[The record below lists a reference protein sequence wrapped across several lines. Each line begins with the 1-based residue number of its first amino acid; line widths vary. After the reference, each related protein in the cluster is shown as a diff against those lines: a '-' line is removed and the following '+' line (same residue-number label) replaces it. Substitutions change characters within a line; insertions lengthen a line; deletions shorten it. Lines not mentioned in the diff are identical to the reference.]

1 MLSGG
6 GGSGL
11 FTFMDKAFKHSSAG
25 HVVVVPDLRNDFRA
39 TGAIVARLVG
49 AFLTSVPSMLAQK
62 PSGVQFCHGCHKKET
77 PGVCGSRR

>member
-1 MLSGG
+1 MYLHGQ
-6 GGSGL
+6 L
-11 FTFMDKAFKHSSAG
+11 KHSSAG

-62 PSGVQFCHGCHKKET
+62 PSGVQFVTDVTKKKRRGCMWMQKMT
-77 PGVCGSRR
+77 VSLCCMTF